1 MGNHAFDTARYSM
14 EADPVAATDHGA
26 RPNWS
31 SYAHDAK
38 MTATLEVS
46 AGSQIVSNS
55 SWKAHS
61 LPTYWNSEWR
71 IGAQLGSATWDG
83 TGAPVLGTDE
93 EEETARL
100 QDEVAAES
108 GEEPDQIAASLI
120 EFVSA
125 LREGR
130 TPMCEVH
137 ENLLSFAM
145 VEAAVASIDHGGR
158 IEIDELLEQARV
170 EAIAAETD
178 ERARELM
185 HSWSSVREALLAGQ

>member
-1 MGNHAFDTARYSM
+1 MADRGAAGLGDLGRDRCAGARHRRGGGDRPSAGRGGRR
-14 EADPVAATDHGA
+14 ERRGA
-26 RPNWS
+26 RP
-31 SYAHDAK
+31 D
-38 MTATLEVS
+38 
-46 AGSQIVSNS
+46 
-55 SWKAHS
+55 
-61 LPTYWNSEWR
+61 R
-71 IGAQLGSATWDG
+71 
-83 TGAPVLGTDE
+83 
-93 EEETARL
+93 
-100 QDEVAAES
+100 
-108 GEEPDQIAASLI
+108 ASLI